1 MKYQT
6 DWRDGFRHLSNL
18 FFVLS
23 YLNFENGHVVL
34 AASCT
39 LKGEVLLAPSAI
51 KHRSWSTVASSA
63 LFLAWRCQRL
73 PVPFLGDFDP
83 LPFLPFP

>member
-23 YLNFENGHVVL
+23 YLNFENGHVV
-34 AASCT
+34 AAAGCT
-39 LKGEVLLAPSAI
+39 LLGEVLLVPSAI
-51 KHRSWSTVASSA
+51 KQKSWSTIASSA
-63 LFLAWRCQRL
+63 LFLGLAL
-73 PVPFLGDFDP
+73 STLGRGF
-83 LPFLPFP
+83 FG

>member
-23 YLNFENGHVVL
+23 YLNFENGHVVT
-34 AASCT
+34 AAGCT
-39 LKGEVLLAPSAI
+39 LLGEVLLVPSAI
-51 KHRSWSTVASSA
+51 KQKSWSTIASSA
-63 LFLAWRCQRL
+63 LFLGLAL
-73 PVPFLGDFDP
+73 STLGRGF
-83 LPFLPFP
+83 FG